1 MNSYFWINLVNKDT
15 KEEICLVDLCESE
28 IPARELNDN
37 VCFAYN
43 EYTLLTK
50 DFFQKMCDCYKN
62 KIKKREEI
70 IKKSKEEQ
78 KKLVETIEAVR
89 ISDDI
94 IYNLYDNSETIYWC
108 EKEMATYKEF
118 LSDLER
124 VWEIFEL
131 NEDHKNKKHY
141 ELWYYY
147 Y

>member
-1 MNSYFWINLVNKDT
+1 MSSCFWINLVNKDT
-15 KEEICLVDLCESE
+15 KEETCLFELWE
-28 IPARELNDN
+28 IHARELDDN
-37 VCFAYN
+37 VCLAYN

-50 DFFQKMCDCYKN
+50 DFFQKICDCYKN
-62 KIKKREEI
+62 KIKRREEN

-78 KKLVETIEAVR
+78 KKLVETIETAKP
-89 ISDDI
+89 SDVI
-94 IYNLYDNSETIYWC
+94 IYIDDLRDNSEAIYWC

-118 LSDLER
+118 LSGLER

-147 Y
+147 S